1 MDFSIVG
8 KQKGAEF
15 YINYEE
21 CKFFKVQYN
30 FNIKNG
36 FILTMRNVNEIER
49 IKEQGY
55 KLVLY

>member
-21 CKFFKVQYN
+21 CKCWIRWHFRYRD
-30 FNIKNG
+30 NG
-36 FILTMRNVNEIER
+36 FILTMRNVNNNEIVVSDTGIR
-49 IKEQGY
+49 
-55 KLVLY
+55 VLY

>member
-21 CKFFKVQYN
+21 CKYECN
-30 FNIKNG
+30 EYLG
-36 FILTMRNVNEIER
+36 EDDRSFILTMRNVNFLRYNTI
-49 IKEQGY
+49 
-55 KLVLY
+55 LT